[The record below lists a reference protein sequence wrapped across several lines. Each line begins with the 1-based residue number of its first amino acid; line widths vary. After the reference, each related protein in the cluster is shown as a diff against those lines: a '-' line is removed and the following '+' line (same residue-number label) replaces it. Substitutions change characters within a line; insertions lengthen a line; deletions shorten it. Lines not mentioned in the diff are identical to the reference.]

1 MQVWGSVSATRLGIA
16 MRKGMAARGRGRR
29 GGGDVQ
35 VGLIAWTDLGPR
47 RCGCVEHCHT
57 GGVEVCRL
65 RCD

>member
-35 VGLIAWTDLGPR
+35 VGCRG
-47 RCGCVEHCHT
+47 
-57 GGVEVCRL
+57 GGVDCLDRL
-65 RCD
+65 GAEAVRMCGAWQHWER